1 MELIRCKKKNCMV
14 CDLPDSKIEQIANG
28 LKTGKLV
35 IYPTET
41 LYGLGA
47 NPFDEAAVKRVY
59 MVKKRPFDMPLSIAV
74 RDITMLEEL
83 AVLDDNSRRLVAKFT
98 PGPITILVT
107 KKRNVP
113 DILTSASMEI
123 GVRIP
128 NHPFALRLIEK
139 CGPIVSTSANLH
151 SKPNPTT
158 ADNAIQD
165 IGPMI
170 DVCVDCGPC
179 RVGKPSTIVQLS
191 EGGVEIIRHG
201 AIPKEDIEEALNE

>member
-28 LKTGKLV
+28 LKAGKLV

-151 SKPNPTT
+151 SKPNPTN

-165 IGPMI
+165 IGPMV

-201 AIPKEDIEEALNE
+201 AIAKEDIEEALNE

>member
-1 MELIRCKKKNCMV
+1 MELVRCKKKNCAV

-28 LKTGKLV
+28 LKAGKLV
-35 IYPTET
+35 VYPTET

-47 NPFDEAAVKRVY
+47 NPFDEAAVKRVF

-74 RDITMLEEL
+74 RDLAMLEDL
-83 AVLDDNSRRLVAKFT
+83 AVIDDKARRLVGKFT

-151 SKPNPTT
+151 SQPNPTD
-158 ADNAIQD
+158 ADAAVRD
-165 IGPMI
+165 IGPGVE
-170 DVCVDCGPC
+170 VCVDCGPC
-179 RVGKPSTIVQLS
+179 KVGKPSTIVQLS
-191 EGGVEIIRHG
+191 EGGVEIIRQG
-201 AIPKEDIEEALNE
+201 AIPQKEIEEALDE

>member
-1 MELIRCKKKNCMV
+1 MELIRCKKRNCV
-14 CDLPDSKIEQIANG
+14 ACDLPDSKIEQIAG
-28 LKTGKLV
+28 QLKIGKLV
-35 IYPTET
+35 VYPTET

-47 NPFDEAAVKRVY
+47 NPFDETAVKRVY
-59 MVKKRPFDMPLSIAV
+59 MIKNRPFDMPLSIAV
-74 RDITMLEEL
+74 RDGSMLEEL
-83 AVLDDNSRRLVAKFT
+83 AVVDDMTRKLIAKFT

-139 CGPIVSTSANLH
+139 SGPIVSTSANLH
-151 SKPNPTT
+151 SRPNPTDADT
-158 ADNAIQD
+158 AIKD
-165 IGPMI
+165 IGQSVDI
-170 DVCVDCGPC
+170 CVDCGPC

-191 EGGVEIIRHG
+191 EGGLEIIRQG
-201 AIPKEDIEEALNE
+201 AIPKDEIEAVLNE

>member
-1 MELIRCKKKNCMV
+1 MELVRCKKKNCAV
-14 CDLPDSKIEQIANG
+14 CDLPDSRIEQIANE

-35 IYPTET
+35 VYPTET

-74 RDITMLEEL
+74 RDLPMLEEL
-83 AVLDDNSRRLVAKFT
+83 AVLDEKARKLVAKFT

-123 GVRIP
+123 GIRIP
-128 NHPFALRLIEK
+128 DHPFALRLIEK

-151 SKPNPTT
+151 SKPNPTDCET
-158 ADNAIQD
+158 AIKD
-165 IGPMI
+165 IGPKVDI
-170 DVCVDCGPC
+170 CVDCGPC
-179 RVGKPSTIVQLS
+179 KVGKPSTIVQLS

-201 AIPKEDIEEALNE
+201 AIPEKDIEEVLDE

>member
-35 IYPTET
+35 VYPTET

-74 RDITMLEEL
+74 RDLSMLEEL
-83 AVLDDNSRRLVAKFT
+83 AVLDDNTRRLVAKFT

-151 SKPNPTT
+151 SKPNPTNADT
-158 ADNAIQD
+158 AVQD

-191 EGGVEIIRHG
+191 GGGVEIIRHG

>member
-28 LKTGKLV
+28 LKAGKLV
-35 IYPTET
+35 VYPTET

-74 RDITMLEEL
+74 RDLPMLEEL
-83 AVLDDNSRRLVAKFT
+83 AVLDDNTRRLVTKFT

-151 SKPNPTT
+151 SKPNPTNADT
-158 ADNAIQD
+158 AVQD

>member
-165 IGPMI
+165 IGPMV

-201 AIPKEDIEEALNE
+201 AIAKEDIEEALNE